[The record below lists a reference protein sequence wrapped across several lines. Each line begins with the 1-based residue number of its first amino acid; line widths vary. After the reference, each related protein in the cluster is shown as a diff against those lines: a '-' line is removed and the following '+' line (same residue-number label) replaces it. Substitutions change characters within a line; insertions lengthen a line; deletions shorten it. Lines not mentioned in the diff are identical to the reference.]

1 MTPHPAAADAHEAP
15 SGPLLARLGRTYQ
28 LEGALHVR
36 PECEE
41 AALALTRTER
51 VVVSGHGVLRV
62 RFVRT
67 HGAGLVMAFQGF
79 RSPERAQ
86 ALVNAAVHLHPD
98 DAAALPEAAHGVRA
112 GLPVTLDGAP
122 YGVVEAVIDGPQRLL
137 RILGPDGAH
146 LVPAGAPYV
155 QIASDAV
162 ALRDP
167 PPGLLGD
174 VED

>member
-36 PECEE
+36 PEGEE
-41 AALALTRTER
+41 EALALTRAER
-51 VVVSGHGVLRV
+51 VVVSGYGVLRV